1 MSLTELARKLRPLIE
16 KAVHSLEDADA
27 LEGIQL
33 FPKWESGM
41 VYSAGSRVRHGDKL
55 YKVLQDHTSQ
65 VGWAPDAAPS
75 LFALVLI
82 PDATVIP
89 DWIQPDS
96 TNGYS
101 VGDRVRFEGAVYESL
116 IDYNV
121 WSPTVYP
128 NGWKKLPEVS
138 V

>member
-1 MSLTELARKLRPLIE
+1 MSLTDLARKLRPLIE
-16 KAVHSLEDADA
+16 KAVQSLEDADA

-33 FPKWESGM
+33 FPKWATG
-41 VYSAGSRVRHGDKL
+41 VTYTTGSRVCYGDKL

-65 VGWAPDAAPS
+65 DGWAPDVAPS

-121 WSPTVYP
+121 WSPTAYP
-128 NGWKKLPEVS
+128 NGWKRLPEVS
-138 V
+138 A

>member
-1 MSLTELARKLRPLIE
+1 M
-16 KAVHSLEDADA
+16 
-27 LEGIQL
+27 
-33 FPKWESGM
+33 
-41 VYSAGSRVRHGDKL
+41 RHGDKL

-65 VGWAPDAAPS
+65 VGWAPDVAPS

-121 WSPTVYP
+121 WSPTAYP
-128 NGWKKLPEVS
+128 NGWKMLPEVS
-138 V
+138 A